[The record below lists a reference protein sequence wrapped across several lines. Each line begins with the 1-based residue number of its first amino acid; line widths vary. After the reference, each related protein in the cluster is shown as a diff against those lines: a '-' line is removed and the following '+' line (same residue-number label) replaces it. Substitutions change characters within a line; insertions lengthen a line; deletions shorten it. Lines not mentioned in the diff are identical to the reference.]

1 MADDVSEY
9 ETLCAERDAILAQC
23 ADLRAKRA
31 AAVAREMAAR
41 EEAMEC
47 ALAEGRIK
55 GQHYIDLK
63 RRIGQLAGRR

>member
-1 MADDVSEY
+1 MSEY

-23 ADLRAKRA
+23 SELRARRA
-31 AAVAREMAAR
+31 SAVAREQAAR

-63 RRIGQLAGRR
+63 RRIGQFAGRR

>member
-1 MADDVSEY
+1 MSEY
-9 ETLCAERDAILAQC
+9 ERLCRERDAILAQC
-23 ADLRAKRA
+23 ADFRAQRA
-31 AAVAREMAAR
+31 AAAAREQAAR

-63 RRIGQLAGRR
+63 RRIARLAGRR

>member
-1 MADDVSEY
+1 VSEY
-9 ETLCAERDAILAQC
+9 EQLCAERDAILAQC
-23 ADLRAKRA
+23 ADLCARRA
-31 AAVAREMAAR
+31 AAVAREQAAR

-63 RRIGQLAGRR
+63 RRIARLAGQR